1 MNSNYWWKN
10 TVVYEMYLQSFKDSN
25 NDGIGDLNGAIEKLE
40 YLKNLG
46 IGAIWLTP
54 IYKSPLVDNGY
65 DISDYKDINLIYGDL
80 DKFKEFVDKAD
91 SLDIKI
97 VMDLVLNHT
106 SDQHEWFKQA
116 RSSKDNPYRDYYI
129 WRDEPSDIN
138 SVFGGSAWEYDETT
152 NQYYFHLFAKEQPDL
167 NWENPKVREE
177 IAKTVKWWCDFGIKG
192 FRLDVIDLIGKE
204 VDKKILNNGPN
215 LHKYLQDLRVNSWK
229 TSDVMTVGECWGATI
244 DQAIQFSNDDNQ
256 EFSMVFNFEP
266 ILSFFSQEHKFKKT
280 PVDFVKFK
288 KIFEKWQQGLF
299 NKGWSG
305 LFLTNHDMPRMV
317 SRFGN
322 DKEYRIESSKTISTA
337 IYLMQGTPFIHQ
349 GDEIGMTNVNW
360 TDLNKYRDVEIL
372 NTYQTDVLG
381 KKNITHDEFIEGV
394 LEVGRDH
401 SRTPIQWDDSE
412 FAGFSKTRPWIDV
425 NDNYKEVNAKNDLAN
440 PNGIYNF
447 LKSLISFRNKS
458 QYADIIN
465 NGWFEL
471 IKADDKNIFAYSRT
485 FENKTI
491 KIISNW
497 SENIVDI
504 SDIVNKNEEVLLNTE
519 SSFDDMK
526 LQPWQSIVV
535 KQN

>member
-1 MNSNYWWKN
+1 
-10 TVVYEMYLQSFKDSN
+10 
-25 NDGIGDLNGAIEKLE
+25 
-40 YLKNLG
+40 
-46 IGAIWLTP
+46 
-54 IYKSPLVDNGY
+54 
-65 DISDYKDINLIYGDL
+65 
-80 DKFKEFVDKAD
+80 
-91 SLDIKI
+91 
-97 VMDLVLNHT
+97 
-106 SDQHEWFKQA
+106 
-116 RSSKDNPYRDYYI
+116 
-129 WRDEPSDIN
+129 
-138 SVFGGSAWEYDETT
+138 
-152 NQYYFHLFAKEQPDL
+152 
-167 NWENPKVREE
+167 
-177 IAKTVKWWCDFGIKG
+177 
-192 FRLDVIDLIGKE
+192 
-204 VDKKILNNGPN
+204 
-215 LHKYLQDLRVNSWK
+215 
-229 TSDVMTVGECWGATI
+229 
-244 DQAIQFSNDDNQ
+244 
-256 EFSMVFNFEP
+256 
-266 ILSFFSQEHKFKKT
+266 
-280 PVDFVKFK
+280 
-288 KIFEKWQQGLF
+288 
-299 NKGWSG
+299 
-305 LFLTNHDMPRMV
+305 MV